1 MKSLLTKSFLGIK
14 IVDVDYDTFINFITK
29 IKNKSKAI
37 NIMSI
42 NLTALKR
49 YNDQF
54 EYFINSFD
62 FTTSDGKGL
71 VLISGIIGDKIKNHL
86 SIPRVCDK
94 LIYKFYKEKRK
105 IFLLGATEEVN
116 NEAILNLKNKYP
128 SILIN
133 GHHGYFDVQN
143 MNKISSKII
152 EYKPELI
159 LVGISSPMKEEVIL
173 ELSSNYTNSINIACG
188 GYLDIL
194 SGKVG
199 KAPEIIHKTG
209 MEWLYR
215 FYEEPKRMLGPML
228 LNGLFF
234 LFYILPRAF
243 LNKNASILQIMN
255 KYNN

>member
-1 MKSLLTKSFLGIK
+1 MKSLLTRSFLGIK

-94 LIYKFYKEKRK
+94 LIYKK
-105 IFLLGATEEVN
+105 
-116 NEAILNLKNKYP
+116 
-128 SILIN
+128 
-133 GHHGYFDVQN
+133 
-143 MNKISSKII
+143 
-152 EYKPELI
+152 
-159 LVGISSPMKEEVIL
+159 
-173 ELSSNYTNSINIACG
+173 
-188 GYLDIL
+188 
-194 SGKVG
+194 
-199 KAPEIIHKTG
+199 
-209 MEWLYR
+209 
-215 FYEEPKRMLGPML
+215 
-228 LNGLFF
+228 
-234 LFYILPRAF
+234 
-243 LNKNASILQIMN
+243 
-255 KYNN
+255 

>member
-1 MKSLLTKSFLGIK
+1 MKPLLTKTFLGIK
-14 IVDVDYDTFINFITK
+14 IVDVDYETFINFITK
-29 IKNKSKAI
+29 IKKKSKSI

-71 VLISGIIGDKIKNHL
+71 VLVSGLIGDKIKNHL

-94 LIYKFYKEKRK
+94 LISKFYEEKRK
-105 IFLLGATEEVN
+105 IFLLGATKEVN
-116 NEAILNLKNKYP
+116 NKAILNLKNKYP
-128 SILIN
+128 SILID
-133 GHHGYFDVQN
+133 GHHGYFDVKD
-143 MNKISSKII
+143 MHEITSKII
-152 EYKPELI
+152 KYNPELI

-173 ELSSNYTNSINIACG
+173 ELSSNYKNSINIACG
-188 GYLDIL
+188 GYIDIL
-194 SGKVG
+194 SGKIR

-215 FYEEPKRMLGPML
+215 FYEEPKRMLGPMF

-243 LNKNASILQIMN
+243 SNKNASILQIMK